1 MLLAID
7 IGNTNTSFA
16 VFKEAEIIASWR
28 THTDSQRTADD
39 YAVWLKSLFTLKNLE
54 FNTIT
59 AVVIASVVP
68 ETDYAFKCLVRQYF
82 HQEPLYATAEN
93 LGIIIDLPNKAE
105 VGADR
110 LVNAVAAVAHYGAP
124 AIIIDFGTATTF
136 DVVNEKGHYAGGAI
150 APGLNLSLEALYH
163 HAAKLPKVPIVRPTQ
178 VLGTSTVTA
187 MQSGLYWGYIGLVE
201 GLLKNLLLECFSGT
215 TTVISTGGLGNLFH
229 QDLPLVTAH
238 DTDLTLKGLYYLFK
252 KIEGKTE

>member
-16 VFKEAEIIASWR
+16 VFKEEAIIASWR

-39 YAVWLKSLFTLKNLE
+39 YAVWLKALFALKSLDFSD
-54 FNTIT
+54 IH

-68 ETDYAFKCLVRQYF
+68 ESEYAFKCLVRQYF

-93 LGIIIDLPNKAE
+93 LGIVIDLPNKAE

-163 HAAKLPKVPIVRPTQ
+163 HAAKLPKVPLIRPAQ

-215 TTVISTGGLGNLFH
+215 TIKIISTGGLGSLFH
-229 QDLPLVTAH
+229 KDLPLVTAH
-238 DTDLTLKGLYYLFK
+238 DPDLTLKGLYYLFNRIK
-252 KIEGKTE
+252 GNI